1 MSGEATV
8 SRVTEAV
15 ETGSII
21 AVYRRTDSRAS
32 RSAAVFVA
40 GDTQGQVKRAA
51 FEFATQ

>member
-21 AVYRRTDSRAS
+21 AVYRRTFARIKIS
-32 RSAAVFVA
+32 RSVCGRGHA
-40 GDTQGQVKRAA
+40 GASETCSMI
-51 FEFATQ
+51 